1 MKCQDIG
8 FIQSYLD
15 GELNRDER
23 KQYIQHLDQC
33 KACQQKLEEV
43 SKLNQ
48 WEQVILNDEFAN
60 FSQEIDIDVDQAWK
74 TFEQNIRTHKTEEIN
89 SEESKKKGR
98 WHNMKKSSKR
108 WITGAAAAAIVCVSL
123 TVPEVRAGAS
133 NLLSIFRVKDVQL
146 VQLTESDLHEIEGWI
161 SHMEEGEKSIKGIGK
176 IGIKDNGSK
185 KDAHFQSEQQARE
198 AGYAVPKV
206 PNGYHVTS
214 VDTNPSFIMQFE
226 LDTEKANKLLKQ
238 LQSNTQFES
247 ALNGKQFS
255 ITVPESVR
263 TQIDVEGNRTSS
275 GFSYNVIDAPK
286 ISVPEG
292 VDVAKLQKT
301 VLELPIIPGNV
312 KTQLA
317 GIQDWTHT
325 LPIPYVAKDA
335 KASETKVQG
344 VKAVLYSTDYENV
357 LVWEKEGK
365 LHMIEQH
372 KEQGKDTNANDLI
385 KLANEIK

>member
-372 KEQGKDTNANDLI
+372 KEQGKDMNANDLI
-385 KLANEIK
+385 KLANELK

>member
-8 FIQSYLD
+8 FIQAYLD

-33 KACQQKLEEV
+33 KACQKTLEEM

-48 WEQVILNDEFAN
+48 WGQVVLDDEFTN
-60 FSQEIDIDVDQAWK
+60 VGQDVDIDVDRAWN
-74 TFEQNIRTHKTEEIN
+74 TFEQNIQNHKTEETN
-89 SEESKKKGR
+89 SEEAKKKGR

-108 WITGAAAAAIVCVSL
+108 WITAAAAAAVVCVSL

-146 VQLTESDLHEIEGWI
+146 VQLTDSDLHEIEGWI
-161 SHMEEGEKSIKGIGK
+161 SKTEEGEKSIKGIGK

-198 AGYAVPKV
+198 AGYAVPKM
-206 PNGYHVTS
+206 PNGYRVTS
-214 VDTNPSFIMQFE
+214 VDANPSFIMQFE

-263 TQIDVEGNRTSS
+263 TQIEAEGNV
-275 GFSYNVIDAPK
+275 FSYNVIDAPK

-335 KASETKVQG
+335 KVSETKVQG
-344 VKAVLYSTDYENV
+344 VKAVLYNTDYENV
-357 LVWEKEGK
+357 LIWEKDGK
-365 LHMIEQH
+365 MHMIEQH
-372 KEQGKDTNANDLI
+372 KGQGKDLNANDLM
-385 KLANEIK
+385 KLANELK

>member
-8 FIQSYLD
+8 FIQAYLD

-33 KACQQKLEEV
+33 KSCQQKLEEM

-48 WEQVILNDEFAN
+48 WEQVILDDEFAN
-60 FSQEIDIDVDQAWK
+60 VSQDINIDKAWK
-74 TFEQNIRTHKTEEIN
+74 TFEKNIQNHKTEEIN
-89 SEESKKKGR
+89 REESKKKGR
-98 WHNMKKSSKR
+98 WENMKKSSKR
-108 WITGAAAAAIVCVSL
+108 WITAAAAAAVVCVSL

-133 NLLSIFRVKDVQL
+133 SLLSIFRVKDVQF

-161 SHMEEGEKSIKGIGK
+161 SKTEEGEKSIKGIGK
-176 IGIKDNGSK
+176 IGIKDSGSK
-185 KDAHFQSEQQARE
+185 KDAHFQSDQQARE

-206 PNGYHVTS
+206 PNGYRVTN
-214 VDTNPSFIMQFE
+214 VDVNPSFIMQFE

-255 ITVPESVR
+255 VTVPESVR
-263 TQIDVEGNRTSS
+263 TQIDIEGNRASN

-335 KASETKVQG
+335 KVSETSVQG
-344 VKAVLYSTDYENV
+344 VKAVLYNTEYENV
-357 LVWEKEGK
+357 LIWEKDGK
-365 LHMIEQH
+365 MHMIEQY
-372 KEQGKDTNANDLI
+372 KEKGKDMNASSLM
-385 KLANEIK
+385 KLANELK

>member
-8 FIQSYLD
+8 FIQAYLD

-33 KACQQKLEEV
+33 KACQQKLEKMN
-43 SKLNQ
+43 KLNQ
-48 WEQVILNDEFAN
+48 WEQVILDDGFAN
-60 FSQEIDIDVDQAWK
+60 VSQEIDIDVDKAWK
-74 TFEQNIRTHKTEEIN
+74 TFEQKIQTHKTEETN

-108 WITGAAAAAIVCVSL
+108 WITAAAAAAVVCVSL
-123 TVPEVRAGAS
+123 TVPEVRAGAN
-133 NLLSIFRVKDVQL
+133 NLLSIFRVKDVQF
-146 VQLTESDLHEIEGWI
+146 VQLTDSDLREIEGWI
-161 SHMEEGEKSIKGIGK
+161 SKTEEGEKSIKGIGK

-206 PNGYHVTS
+206 PNGYRVTS
-214 VDTNPSFIMQFE
+214 VDANPSFIMQFE

-238 LQSNTQFES
+238 LQSNTQFEN

-263 TQIDVEGNRTSS
+263 TRIEVEGNRTSS

-301 VLELPIIPGNV
+301 VLELPIIPANV

-335 KASETKVQG
+335 KVSETKVQG
-344 VKAVLYSTDYENV
+344 VKAVLYNTEYENV
-357 LVWEKEGK
+357 LIWEKDGK
-365 LHMIEQH
+365 MHMIEQH
-372 KEQGKDTNANDLI
+372 KEQGKDMNTSDLT

>member
-8 FIQSYLD
+8 FIQAYLD

-23 KQYIQHLDQC
+23 KQYIQHLDHC
-33 KACQQKLEEV
+33 KACQKALEEV

-48 WEQVILNDEFAN
+48 WGEVVLDDEFTN
-60 FSQEIDIDVDQAWK
+60 VSEEIDIDVEQAWK
-74 TFEQNIRTHKTEEIN
+74 TFEQNIQNHKMEETN

-108 WITGAAAAAIVCVSL
+108 WITAAAAAAVVCVSL
-123 TVPEVRAGAS
+123 TVPEVRAGAN
-133 NLLSIFRVKDVQL
+133 NLLSIFRVKDVQF
-146 VQLTESDLHEIEGWI
+146 VQLTDSDLREIEGWI
-161 SHMEEGEKSIKGIGK
+161 SNMEEGEKSIKGIGK

-206 PNGYHVTS
+206 PNGYRVTN
-214 VDTNPSFIMQFE
+214 VDVNSSFIMQFE

-238 LQSNTQFES
+238 LQSNTEFES

-263 TQIDVEGNRTSS
+263 TQIEVEGNRTSRA
-275 GFSYNVIDAPK
+275 FSYNVIDAPK

-292 VDVAKLQKT
+292 VNVTKLQKT

-325 LPIPYVAKDA
+325 LPIPYVAKGA
-335 KASETKVQG
+335 KVSETKVQG
-344 VKAVLYSTDYENV
+344 VKAVLYSAEYENV
-357 LVWEKEGK
+357 LIWEKDGK
-365 LHMIEQH
+365 MHMVEQH
-372 KEQGKDTNANDLI
+372 KEQEKELNANDLI
-385 KLANEIK
+385 KLANELK

>member
-8 FIQSYLD
+8 FIQAYLD

-33 KACQQKLEEV
+33 KSCQQKLEEM

-48 WEQVILNDEFAN
+48 WGQVVLDDEFTN
-60 FSQEIDIDVDQAWK
+60 VGQDVDIDVDRAWN
-74 TFEQNIRTHKTEEIN
+74 TFEQNIQNHKTEETN
-89 SEESKKKGR
+89 SEEAKKKGR

-108 WITGAAAAAIVCVSL
+108 WITAAAAAAVVCVSL

-146 VQLTESDLHEIEGWI
+146 VQLTDSDLHEIEGWI
-161 SHMEEGEKSIKGIGK
+161 SKTEEGEKSIKGIGK

-198 AGYAVPKV
+198 AGYAVPKM
-206 PNGYHVTS
+206 PNGYRVTS
-214 VDTNPSFIMQFE
+214 VDANPSFIMQFE

-263 TQIDVEGNRTSS
+263 TQIEAESNV
-275 GFSYNVIDAPK
+275 FSYNVIDAPK

-335 KASETKVQG
+335 KVSETKVQG
-344 VKAVLYSTDYENV
+344 VKAVLYNTDYENV
-357 LVWEKEGK
+357 LIWEKDGK
-365 LHMIEQH
+365 MHMVEQH
-372 KEQGKDTNANDLI
+372 KGQGKDLNANDLM
-385 KLANEIK
+385 KLANELK

>member
-8 FIQSYLD
+8 FIQAYLD

-33 KACQQKLEEV
+33 KSCQQKLEEM

-48 WEQVILNDEFAN
+48 WGQVVLDDEFTN
-60 FSQEIDIDVDQAWK
+60 VGQDVDIDVDRAWN
-74 TFEQNIRTHKTEEIN
+74 TFEQNIQNHKTEKTN
-89 SEESKKKGR
+89 SEEIKKKGR
-98 WHNMKKSSKR
+98 WENMKKSSKR
-108 WITGAAAAAIVCVSL
+108 WITAAAAAAVVCVSL

-146 VQLTESDLHEIEGWI
+146 VQLTDSDLREIEGWI
-161 SHMEEGEKSIKGIGK
+161 SKTEEGEKSIKGIGK

-185 KDAHFQSEQQARE
+185 KDAHFQSDQQARE

-206 PNGYHVTS
+206 PNGYRVTN
-214 VDTNPSFIMQFE
+214 VDVNPSFIMQFE

-255 ITVPESVR
+255 VTVPESVR
-263 TQIDVEGNRTSS
+263 TQIEIEGNRASS

-335 KASETKVQG
+335 KTSETKVQG
-344 VKAVLYSTDYENV
+344 VKAVLYSAEYENV
-357 LVWEKEGK
+357 LIWEKDGK
-365 LHMIEQH
+365 MHMIEQH
-372 KEQGKDTNANDLI
+372 KGQGKDMDANDLM
-385 KLANEIK
+385 KLANELK

>member
-8 FIQSYLD
+8 FIQAYLD

-33 KACQQKLEEV
+33 KSCQQKLEEM

-48 WEQVILNDEFAN
+48 WGQVVLDDEFTN
-60 FSQEIDIDVDQAWK
+60 VGQEIDIDVERAWN
-74 TFEQNIRTHKTEEIN
+74 TFEQNIQNHKTEETN
-89 SEESKKKGR
+89 SKEIKKKGR
-98 WHNMKKSSKR
+98 WENMKKSSKR
-108 WITGAAAAAIVCVSL
+108 WITAAAAAAVVCVSL

-133 NLLSIFRVKDVQL
+133 SLLSIFRVKDVQF
-146 VQLTESDLHEIEGWI
+146 VQLTDSDLREIEGWI
-161 SHMEEGEKSIKGIGK
+161 SKTEEGEKSIKGIGK

-206 PNGYHVTS
+206 PNGYRVTN
-214 VDTNPSFIMQFE
+214 VDVNPSFIMQFE

-255 ITVPESVR
+255 VTVPESVR
-263 TQIDVEGNRTSS
+263 TQIEIEGDRASS
-275 GFSYNVIDAPK
+275 GFSYNVIDTPK

-292 VDVAKLQKT
+292 VDVAKLQK
-301 VLELPIIPGNV
+301 
-312 KTQLA
+312 
-317 GIQDWTHT
+317 
-325 LPIPYVAKDA
+325 
-335 KASETKVQG
+335 
-344 VKAVLYSTDYENV
+344 
-357 LVWEKEGK
+357 
-365 LHMIEQH
+365 
-372 KEQGKDTNANDLI
+372 I
-385 KLANEIK
+385 K

>member
-385 KLANEIK
+385 KLANELK

>member
-8 FIQSYLD
+8 FIQTYLD

-43 SKLNQ
+43 SKLNK
-48 WEQVILNDEFAN
+48 WEQVILDDEFAN
-60 FSQEIDIDVDQAWK
+60 VSQDIDIDVNKAWK
-74 TFEQNIRTHKTEEIN
+74 TFEQKIQTHKTEETN

-108 WITGAAAAAIVCVSL
+108 WITAAAAAAVVCVSL

-133 NLLSIFRVKDVQL
+133 NLLSIFRVKDVQF
-146 VQLTESDLHEIEGWI
+146 VQLTDSDLREIEGWI
-161 SHMEEGEKSIKGIGK
+161 SKTEEGEKSIKGIGK

-206 PNGYHVTS
+206 PNGYRVTS
-214 VDTNPSFIMQFE
+214 VDANPSFIMQFE

-263 TQIDVEGNRTSS
+263 TQIEVEGNRTNS
-275 GFSYNVIDAPK
+275 FSYNVIDAPK

-301 VLELPIIPGNV
+301 VLELPIIPANV

-335 KASETKVQG
+335 KVSETKVQG
-344 VKAVLYSTDYENV
+344 VKAVLYNTDYENV
-357 LVWEKEGK
+357 LIWEKDGK
-365 LHMIEQH
+365 MHMIEQH
-372 KEQGKDTNANDLI
+372 KEQGKDMNTSDLI

>member
-1 MKCQDIG
+1 MKCEDIG
-8 FIQSYLD
+8 FIQAYLD

-23 KQYIQHLDQC
+23 KRYIQHLDQC
-33 KACQQKLEEV
+33 KACQKTLEEV

-48 WEQVILNDEFAN
+48 WEQVILDDEFAN
-60 FSQEIDIDVDQAWK
+60 FSQDIDIDVDKAWE
-74 TFEQNIRTHKTEEIN
+74 TFEQNIQIHKTEETN
-89 SEESKKKGR
+89 SEEIKKKGR
-98 WHNMKKSSKR
+98 WENMKKSSKR
-108 WITGAAAAAIVCVSL
+108 WIAATAAAAVVCVSL

-146 VQLTESDLHEIEGWI
+146 VQLTDSDLREMEGWI
-161 SHMEEGEKSIKGIGK
+161 SNMEEGEKSIKGIGK

-198 AGYAVPKV
+198 AGYDVPKV
-206 PNGYHVTS
+206 PNGYRVTN
-214 VDTNPSFIMQFE
+214 VDVNPSFIMQFE

-263 TQIDVEGNRTSS
+263 TQIEVEGNRTSS
-275 GFSYNVIDAPK
+275 AFSYNVIDAPK

-292 VDVAKLQKT
+292 VDVAELQKT

-325 LPIPYVAKDA
+325 LPIPYIAKDA
-335 KASETKVQG
+335 KATETKVQG
-344 VKAVLYSTDYENV
+344 VKAVLYSAEYENV
-357 LVWEKEGK
+357 LIWEKDGK

-372 KEQGKDTNANDLI
+372 KEQGKDMNASDLI
-385 KLANEIK
+385 KLANELK

>member
-8 FIQSYLD
+8 FIQAYLD
-15 GELNRDER
+15 GELNRNER

-33 KACQQKLEEV
+33 KSCQQKLEEM

-48 WEQVILNDEFAN
+48 WGQVVLDDEFTN
-60 FSQEIDIDVDQAWK
+60 VGQEIDIDVERAWN
-74 TFEQNIRTHKTEEIN
+74 TFEQNIQNHKTEETN
-89 SEESKKKGR
+89 SKEIKKKGR
-98 WHNMKKSSKR
+98 WENMKKSSKR
-108 WITGAAAAAIVCVSL
+108 WITAAAAAAVVCVSL

-133 NLLSIFRVKDVQL
+133 SLLSIFRVKDVQF
-146 VQLTESDLHEIEGWI
+146 VQLTDSDLREIEGWI
-161 SHMEEGEKSIKGIGK
+161 SKTEEGEKSIKGIGK

-206 PNGYHVTS
+206 PNGYRVTN
-214 VDTNPSFIMQFE
+214 VDVNPSFIMQFE

-255 ITVPESVR
+255 VTVPESVR
-263 TQIDVEGNRTSS
+263 TQIEIEGDRASS
-275 GFSYNVIDAPK
+275 GFSYNVIDTPK

-335 KASETKVQG
+335 KVSETSVQG
-344 VKAVLYSTDYENV
+344 VKAVLYNTEYENV
-357 LVWEKEGK
+357 LIWEKDGK
-365 LHMIEQH
+365 MHMIEQH
-372 KEQGKDTNANDLI
+372 KEQGKDMNASNLM
-385 KLANEIK
+385 KLANELK

>member
-1 MKCQDIG
+1 MKCEDIG
-8 FIQSYLD
+8 FIQAYLD

-33 KACQQKLEEV
+33 KSCQQKLEEMN
-43 SKLNQ
+43 KLNQ
-48 WEQVILNDEFAN
+48 WAQVVLDDEFTN
-60 FSQEIDIDVDQAWK
+60 VGQDVDIKVDRAWK
-74 TFEQNIRTHKTEEIN
+74 TFEQNIQNYKTEETN

-108 WITGAAAAAIVCVSL
+108 WITAAAAAAVVCVSL

-133 NLLSIFRVKDVQL
+133 NLLSIFRVKDVQF
-146 VQLTESDLHEIEGWI
+146 VQLTDSDLREIEGWI
-161 SHMEEGEKSIKGIGK
+161 SNVEEGEKSIKGIGK

-185 KDAHFQSEQQARE
+185 KDAHFQSDQQARE

-206 PNGYHVTS
+206 PNGYRVTN
-214 VDTNPSFIMQFE
+214 VDVNPSFIMQFE

-263 TQIDVEGNRTSS
+263 TQIEAEGNV
-275 GFSYNVIDAPK
+275 FFYNVIDAPK

-292 VDVAKLQKT
+292 VDVTKLQKT
-301 VLELPIIPGNV
+301 VLELPIIPTNV

-325 LPIPYVAKDA
+325 LPIPYVAKGA
-335 KASETKVQG
+335 KVSETKVQG
-344 VKAVLYSTDYENV
+344 VKAVLYNTDYENV
-357 LVWEKEGK
+357 LIWEKDGK
-365 LHMIEQH
+365 MHMIEQY
-372 KEQGKDTNANDLI
+372 KEQGKDMNASDLI
-385 KLANEIK
+385 KLANELK

>member
-8 FIQSYLD
+8 FIQAYLD

-33 KACQQKLEEV
+33 KSCQQKLEEM

-48 WEQVILNDEFAN
+48 WGQVVLDDEFTN
-60 FSQEIDIDVDQAWK
+60 VGQEIDIDVERAWN
-74 TFEQNIRTHKTEEIN
+74 TFEQNIQNHKTEETI
-89 SEESKKKGR
+89 SKEIKKKGR
-98 WHNMKKSSKR
+98 WENMKKSSKR
-108 WITGAAAAAIVCVSL
+108 WITAAAAAAVVCVSL

-133 NLLSIFRVKDVQL
+133 SLLSIFRVKDVQF
-146 VQLTESDLHEIEGWI
+146 VQLTDSDLREIEGWI
-161 SHMEEGEKSIKGIGK
+161 SKTEEGEKSIKGIGK

-206 PNGYHVTS
+206 PNGYRVTN
-214 VDTNPSFIMQFE
+214 VDVNPSFIMQFE

-255 ITVPESVR
+255 VTVPESVR
-263 TQIDVEGNRTSS
+263 TQIEIEGDRASS
-275 GFSYNVIDAPK
+275 GFSYNVIDTPK

-335 KASETKVQG
+335 KVSETSVQG
-344 VKAVLYSTDYENV
+344 VKAVLYNTEYENV
-357 LVWEKEGK
+357 LIWEKDGK
-365 LHMIEQH
+365 MHMIEQH
-372 KEQGKDTNANDLI
+372 KEQGKDMNASNI
-385 KLANEIK
+385 MKLANELK